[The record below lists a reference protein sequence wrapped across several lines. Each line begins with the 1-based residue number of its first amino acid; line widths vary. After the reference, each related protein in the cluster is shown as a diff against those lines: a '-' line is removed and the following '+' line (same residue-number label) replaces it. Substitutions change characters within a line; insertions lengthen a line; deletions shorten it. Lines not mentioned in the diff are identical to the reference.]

1 MTDDQTLL
9 DLAGKADKELF
20 ELAEAAIK
28 EAPGEWTRDFQ
39 KSEGEYGSGPDAHT
53 GFNVPVLYAGEKQLL
68 TADASDIALINE
80 EWDEDGVTAWDEAST
95 RVVDYL
101 AAASPS
107 RIQSLL
113 SEKAELEREVED
125 LKSSVIAFAGPRA
138 AQYAQ
143 EYGLPDRHLY
153 APHYDLLERCGAR
166 MDSFTRNPPRAAL
179 NKDPDQ

>member
-101 AAASPS
+101 AAANPE
-107 RIQSLL
+107 RITRLI
-113 SEKAELEREVED
+113 SEKRSEAARADLTGFMLAWVVAVAGRGVNWSDLEDDFADAIADSMDMDWTARDGAKAVARVLDQIVGGAE
-125 LKSSVIAFAGPRA
+125 
-138 AQYAQ
+138 
-143 EYGLPDRHLY
+143 
-153 APHYDLLERCGAR
+153 
-166 MDSFTRNPPRAAL
+166 
-179 NKDPDQ
+179 

>member
-1 MTDDQTLL
+1 MTTLSDA
-9 DLAGKADKELF
+9 DLLR
-20 ELAEAAIK
+20 LAEELQFHGRHGAESQQDCAYRK
-28 EAPGEWTRDFQ
+28 NVEREQAR
-39 KSEGEYGSGPDAHT
+39 EG
-53 GFNVPVLYAGEKQLL
+53 
-68 TADASDIALINE
+68 LI
-80 EWDEDGVTAWDEAST
+80 
-95 RVVDYL
+95 R
-101 AAASPS
+101 
-107 RIQSLL
+107 LL